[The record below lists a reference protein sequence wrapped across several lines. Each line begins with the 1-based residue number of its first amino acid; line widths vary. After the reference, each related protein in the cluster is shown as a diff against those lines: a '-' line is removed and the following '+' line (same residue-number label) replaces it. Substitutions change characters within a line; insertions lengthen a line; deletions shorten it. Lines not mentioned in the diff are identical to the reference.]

1 VILRAEAFAK
11 TNLRLEVFGK
21 RADGFH
27 EIDTVFQTI
36 DLTDRL
42 EVTGALEGVRLECS
56 EPSIPSDARNL
67 VVRAAEALRSRYGV
81 SAGAR
86 IRLEKNIPAGGGL
99 GGGSS
104 DAAVALL
111 LLARL
116 WEVPADVAA
125 LSAIGAELGSDVP
138 FFFTG
143 GTARGRGRGEIVEPL
158 PDPPARALVLVIPPF
173 PISTADVYSR
183 WRPGESP
190 AAAGPVFG
198 PNSLA
203 SAVLAVNPE
212 MDRHRRAVSRNYPDS
227 QISGSGSSLVAWEGD
242 RDPGTAKAVAAE
254 LPGARVLRTRTVS
267 RSEYEKRSTL
277 ELSRR
282 R

>member
-1 VILRAEAFAK
+1 VILRGEAFAK
-11 TNLRLEVFGK
+11 TNLRLDVLGK

-27 EIDTVFQTI
+27 EIDTILQTI
-36 DLTDRL
+36 DLADRL
-42 EVTGALEGVRLECS
+42 EVSDAPEGVVLECS
-56 EPSIPSDARNL
+56 DPTVPADARNL
-67 VVRAAEALRSRYGV
+67 VVRAAEALRGRYGV

-111 LLARL
+111 LLSRL
-116 WEVPADVAA
+116 WEISADVAA
-125 LSAIGAELGSDVP
+125 LSAIGAGLGSDVP

-158 PDPPARALVLVIPPF
+158 PDAPARAFVLVIPPF
-173 PISTADVYSR
+173 SISTADVYSH
-183 WRPGESP
+183 WRPGEPP
-190 AAAGPVFG
+190 AADGPVFG
-198 PNSLA
+198 ANSLA

-212 MDRHRRAVSRNYPDS
+212 MDRHRRTLSRSYPDC

-242 RDPGTAKAVAAE
+242 RDPETAKALAAE

-267 RSEYEKRSTL
+267 RSEYEQRSTL

>member
-1 VILRAEAFAK
+1 MILRAEAFAK
-11 TNLRLEVFGK
+11 TNLRLEVLG
-21 RADGFH
+21 RRRDGFH

-42 EVTGALEGVRLECS
+42 EVSEAPGRIDLECTD
-56 EPSIPSDARNL
+56 PSVPSDSRNL
-67 VVRAAEALRSRYGV
+67 VVRAADALRRRFPDAG
-81 SAGAR
+81 GAR

-104 DAAVALL
+104 DAAIALL

-116 WEVPADVAA
+116 WKLPVGPAELAG
-125 LSAIGAELGSDVP
+125 IGAELGSDVP
-138 FFFTG
+138 FFFVG

-158 PDPPARALVLVIPPF
+158 PDAPSRALVLVVPPF
-173 PISTADVYSR
+173 SISTAEVYSR
-183 WRPGESP
+183 WRPGDAP
-190 AAAGPVFG
+190 DPAGPVFG

-203 SAVLAVNPE
+203 SAVLAINPE
-212 MDRHRRAVSRNYPDS
+212 MDRHRRAISRSYPDC
-227 QISGSGSSLVAWEGD
+227 QVSGSGSCLVAWEGE
-242 RDPGTAKAVAAE
+242 RNAETAKALASE

-277 ELSRR
+277 ELSLRR
-282 R
+282 

>member
-11 TNLRLEVFGK
+11 TNLRLEVIGK

-27 EIDTVFQTI
+27 EIDTTFQTI
-36 DLTDRL
+36 DLCDLL
-42 EVTGALEGVRLECS
+42 EVSDAPDGVRLECS
-56 EPSIPSDARNL
+56 DPSIPSDSRNL
-67 VVRAAEALRSRYGV
+67 VIRAAEALRKRYGI
-81 SAGAR
+81 SRGAR

-104 DAAVALL
+104 DAAIALL
-111 LLARL
+111 LLSRL
-116 WEVPADVAA
+116 WEIPADVGA
-125 LSAIGAELGSDVP
+125 LSGVGSTLGSDVP
-138 FFFTG
+138 FFFVG
-143 GTARGRGRGEIVEPL
+143 GAARGRGRGEVVEPL
-158 PDPPARALVLVIPPF
+158 PDEPARSLVLVAPPF
-173 PISTADVYSR
+173 SISTAEVYAR
-183 WRPGESP
+183 WLPGEPP
-190 AAAGPVFG
+190 AADGPVFG

-203 SAVLAVNPE
+203 SAVLEMYPE
-212 MDRHRRAVSRNYPDS
+212 MDRHRRVLSRSYPDC

-242 RDPGTAKAVAAE
+242 RDPRTAKAVAAE

>member
-1 VILRAEAFAK
+1 MTLRAEAFAK
-11 TNLRLEVFGK
+11 TNLRLDVIRK
-21 RADGFH
+21 RPDGFH

-36 DLTDRL
+36 DLTDGL
-42 EVTGALEGVRLECS
+42 EVSAAPADVSLECT
-56 EPSIPSDARNL
+56 DAALPVDSRNL
-67 VVRAAEALRSRYGV
+67 VIRAAHALRERFRV

-104 DAAVALL
+104 DAAIALL
-111 LLARL
+111 LLTRL
-116 WEVPADVAA
+116 WGIDADAAA
-125 LSAIGAELGSDVP
+125 LAGIGAEIGSDVP
-138 FFFTG
+138 FFFVG

-158 PDPPARALVLVIPPF
+158 PDAPPRALVLVIPPF
-173 PISTADVYSR
+173 PVSTAEVYSR
-183 WRPGESP
+183 WRPGEEAP
-190 AAAGPVFG
+190 APGPVFG

-203 SAVLAVNPE
+203 SAVLATNPE
-212 MDRHRRAVSRNYPDS
+212 MDRHRRALSRRYPDC

-242 RDPGTAKAVAAE
+242 GTAETASALAAE

-267 RSEYEKRSTL
+267 RSEYERRSTL